1 MYYLTLFKSDFIKLT
16 SVKGSN
22 PVSDV
27 SFLFYFF
34 IYDFF
39 FFGTSSLV
47 SPDRESKIIIILI
60 VCDIF
65 SSLS

>member
-39 FFGTSSLV
+39 FLAH
-47 SPDRESKIIIILI
+47 L
-60 VCDIF
+60 
-65 SSLS
+65 L